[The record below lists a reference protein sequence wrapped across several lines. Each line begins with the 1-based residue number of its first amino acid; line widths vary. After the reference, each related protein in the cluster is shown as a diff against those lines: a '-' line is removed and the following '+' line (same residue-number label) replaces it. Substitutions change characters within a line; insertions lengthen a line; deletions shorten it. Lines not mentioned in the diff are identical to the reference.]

1 MSWLGYFDVVVVLDM
16 VLLLLVALVQR
27 DCLVLVV
34 VAARLFDRT
43 IRSVGC
49 WLRIVFWIENE
60 WREWAMGDSIKVRSY
75 TAGNSKKQDLTQI

>member
-43 IRSVGC
+43 IRDLLVVGCWLC

-60 WREWAMGDSIKVRSY
+60 WREWATGDSIKVRSY
-75 TAGNSKKQDLTQI
+75 TARISK